1 MKKIIKVMTILCF
14 SLLVTACA
22 TSPITGE
29 RISTLTPGDN
39 LNKVVEVVGKP
50 DGFDTLEDNV
60 VVYKYINRYIS
71 GWDNKTTDYY
81 LFFKNNKLVSIKNG
95 MLRENSAN
103 LANAL
108 NSLNQ
113 QLDNQRQRE
122 NDSRMQIINNMNRN
136 QPQKVIICKK
146 GDFMCY

>member
-1 MKKIIKVMTILCF
+1 MTILCF